1 MGVDQV
7 EDIVKEHEKK
17 QHKKDKKK
25 VQKSLVEVEDVIKKQ
40 EKPVITSKG
49 DESKKQ
55 QEPAILKDVA
65 EQIEDIIV
73 QHDVRP
79 GLDGHD
85 SVQASMGV
93 VVEQVQEVINS
104 GKHEKIVEKQ
114 LVNVVDKMKEIIED
128 HEKQP
133 GSQGHAE
140 VQNALKNVVQDVH
153 DTISTHNKVQKQAK
167 KVKKKMSGTDVLG
180 EIAQQ

>member
-1 MGVDQV
+1 MGIKQVEDVIDRHEENEKEKKKKKKKEQEIAKLLDSVVDQV

-114 LVNVVDKMKEIIED
+114 LVNVVD
-128 HEKQP
+128 
-133 GSQGHAE
+133 
-140 VQNALKNVVQDVH
+140 
-153 DTISTHNKVQKQAK
+153 
-167 KVKKKMSGTDVLG
+167 
-180 EIAQQ
+180 